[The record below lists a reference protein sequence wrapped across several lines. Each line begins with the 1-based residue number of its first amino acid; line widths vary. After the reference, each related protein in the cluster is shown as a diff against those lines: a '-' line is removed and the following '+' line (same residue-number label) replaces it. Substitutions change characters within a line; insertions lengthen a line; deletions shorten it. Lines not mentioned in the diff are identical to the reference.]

1 MSNAPDPRRRPPAV
15 KTLDHTV
22 AAVPLLQGRVLLHEH
37 PSQFPG
43 LVLPWIMTWAAWS

>member
-37 PSQFPG
+37 AQYTPDLARPS
-43 LVLPWIMTWAAWS
+43 MTA